1 MKIPI
6 LMYHSVSD
14 SDDYRDLP
22 PSCRPIGY
30 RLKVRAFEEHL
41 AGLREGGWE
50 TISLQDLLDYREGRG
65 ELPEKAVILTYDDGY
80 ADNYHTVLP
89 LLLKYGFTATFF
101 LSVSYLGEFGMM
113 DLSDA
118 GKLLEAGMEI
128 GSHGMGHDLLTGRG
142 KEELRWELE
151 ESRRRLRER
160 LPAGIDF
167 FSLPRGYLPPA
178 LPALARAAGY
188 RGLCTSRP
196 GFNSDQTDLFALRRF
211 PVRSDWGREELEAIL
226 SGKGR
231 LSRRIILI
239 EQARA
244 LLRKRFHYKIFAG
257 QKFYLSLFKT

>member
-6 LMYHSVSD
+6 LMYHSVRD
-14 SDDYRDLP
+14 AEDYHDLP

-41 AGLREGGWE
+41 AGLREGGWG

-65 ELPEKAVILTYDDGY
+65 EFSPQPVILTFDDGY

-89 LLLKYGFTATFF
+89 RLLEQGFRATFF
-101 LSVSYLGEFGMM
+101 LSVSYLGEPGMM
-113 DLSDA
+113 GFPEA
-118 GKLLEAGMEI
+118 GRLLEAGMEI
-128 GSHGMGHDLLTGRG
+128 GSHGMGHDLLTGLR

-151 ESRRRLRER
+151 ESRRRLRDR

-178 LPALARAAGY
+178 LPVLARAAGY
-188 RGLCTSRP
+188 RGLCTSQP
-196 GFNSDQTDLFALRRF
+196 GFNSDQTDLFTLRRF
-211 PVRSDWGREELEAIL
+211 PVRSDWCRAELEAIL

-231 LSRRIILI
+231 LYRRMVVA
-239 EQARA
+239 EKARS
-244 LLRKRFHYKIFAG
+244 LLRSRFRWNF
-257 QKFYLSLFKT
+257 FKPKLI